1 VLNDIQPLKKNN
13 KQLYM
18 KYKITAFLSLVFIL
32 LSCQND
38 NQKRIAENKKE
49 IKKREIIFKNIEKA
63 WVFYDTPITEASEK
77 SVATW
82 NELRMFLAE
91 LAQKPKRTIGAFQ
104 QKSKAL
110 TKKAVALNDNIP
122 LEFNKPQ
129 IKSRISTVITK
140 VRLLD
145 LFIHLDNIPD
155 KKVALLIG
163 EINLELVSLQRQMD
177 KLVEKSKIPV
187 EEGESDLLKMMDTT
201 RAIPSTPVPNTPID
215 PNLPRVE

>member
-1 VLNDIQPLKKNN
+1 
-13 KQLYM
+13 M
-18 KYKITAFLSLVFIL
+18 KYNIAVFFSLVFAL
-32 LSCQND
+32 FSCQND

-49 IKKREIIFKNIEKA
+49 IKKREIIFKNIEKG

-77 SVATW
+77 SIATW

-91 LAQKPKRTIGAFQ
+91 LAQKPKKTIGAFQ
-104 QKSKAL
+104 QKAEAL
-110 TKKAVALNDNIP
+110 SKKAMALNENIP
-122 LEFNKPQ
+122 YDFSKPQ
-129 IKSRISTVITK
+129 IKSRISTLITK

-155 KKVALLIG
+155 KKVTQLVA

-177 KLVEKSKIPV
+177 KIVEKSKIPV

-201 RAIPSTPVPNTPID
+201 RAIPNTPAPNTPID